1 MKYGVIYVS
10 SAFLGNLAI
19 MPVQCIHASQESWS
33 LVVTVTPAAFM
44 SATNSAAA
52 PSKPP
57 TADEQSSR
65 RTWVSKQE
73 ESQVCIEF
81 GKNSLL

>member
-1 MKYGVIYVS
+1 
-10 SAFLGNLAI
+10 
-19 MPVQCIHASQESWS
+19 
-33 LVVTVTPAAFM
+33 M